1 MQTQPYVTICTPY
14 YMIKGSK
21 GILPSF
27 MINQITT
34 CYAFP

>member
-1 MQTQPYVTICTPY
+1 
-14 YMIKGSK
+14 MINDGIGGGK
-21 GILPSF
+21 GILPPLF

>member
-1 MQTQPYVTICTPY
+1 MTAL
-14 YMIKGSK
+14 GGK
-21 GILPSF
+21 GILPPLF